1 LIKQRAMIEQIT
13 RIAEENQMRDIAP
26 EVVSIADACLGGLYG
41 RSALLVGSEEYRL
54 LYAQL
59 LQRAGMKTVYQENT
73 PFRVPALLSRVQL
86 FIHMPNF
93 MVRGGESNVP
103 LVTAAMVAKGCE
115 RRHTPLLIFDLA
127 STPSV
132 EELAG
137 LLPAVCLY
145 TPTDLSR
152 ILIKAG

>member
-1 LIKQRAMIEQIT
+1 
-13 RIAEENQMRDIAP
+13 MRDIAP

-41 RSALLVGSEEYRL
+41 RSALLVGPEENRS
-54 LYAQL
+54 LYAHL
-59 LQRAGMKTVYQENT
+59 LQHAGIKTVYQEAT
-73 PFRVPALLSRVQL
+73 PLLVPTLLSKVQL
-86 FIHMPNF
+86 FIHMPNS
-93 MVRGGESNVP
+93 MMRGGQTNSP
-103 LVTAAMVAKGCE
+103 LVTAAMIAKGCE

-145 TPTDLSR
+145 TPADLNR
-152 ILIKAG
+152 ILIRAR

>member
-1 LIKQRAMIEQIT
+1 
-13 RIAEENQMRDIAP
+13 MRDIAP
-26 EVVSIADACLGGLYG
+26 EVVSMADACLGGLYG
-41 RSALLVGSEEYRL
+41 RSALLVGPEEYRI
-54 LYAQL
+54 LYTQL
-59 LQRAGMKTVYQENT
+59 LQRAGIKTVYQENT
-73 PFRVPALLSRVQL
+73 PLHVPTLLSKVQL
-86 FIHMPNF
+86 FINMPGLS
-93 MVRGGESNVP
+93 VRGRASM
-103 LVTAAMVAKGCE
+103 VTAAMVAKGCE

-145 TPTDLSR
+145 TPADLSH

>member
-1 LIKQRAMIEQIT
+1 
-13 RIAEENQMRDIAP
+13 MRDIAP

-41 RSALLVGSEEYRL
+41 RSALLVGAEEYRI
-54 LYAQL
+54 LYTQL
-59 LQRAGMKTVYQENT
+59 LQRAGMKTVYQEDT
-73 PFRVPALLSRVQL
+73 PLHVPTLLSKVQL
-86 FIHMPNF
+86 FI
-93 MVRGGESNVP
+93 NVP
-103 LVTAAMVAKGCE
+103 GGTMRGIASDSPMVTAAMVAKGCE

-127 STPSV
+127 PTSSV

-152 ILIKAG
+152 ILVKSR